1 MTYAV
6 IFDMDGLLVESEP
19 LWKEAE
25 RQVFSSVGVQVTDSL
40 AEQTA
45 AMTTRAVTEFWFS
58 RNPWVGKSLDE
69 VEDAVVDRVE
79 VLVRERGYELDGVTS
94 LLEFLKERGFK
105 IGLSTNSP
113 YQLIPVILN
122 KLGIAHHF
130 DAISSADD
138 VEQGKPAPD
147 VYLSTL
153 KKLDVEARRCVAFED
168 SHSGIVAAKRAN
180 IKAVAVPHPD
190 EYHNEKFT
198 VADLK
203 LKSLSDFNDEHLMQL
218 LR

>member
-6 IFDMDGLLVESEP
+6 IFDMDGLLIESEP

-25 RQVFSSVGVQVTDSL
+25 RQVFSSVGVQVIDSL

-69 VEDAVVDRVE
+69 VEDA
-79 VLVRERGYELDGVTS
+79 EL
-94 LLEFLKERGFK
+94 
-105 IGLSTNSP
+105 
-113 YQLIPVILN
+113 
-122 KLGIAHHF
+122 
-130 DAISSADD
+130 
-138 VEQGKPAPD
+138 GKPAPD

-153 KKLDVEARRCVAFED
+153 KKLDIEARRCVAFED
-168 SHSGIVAAKRAN
+168 SHSGIIAAKRAN

-190 EYHNEKFT
+190 EYHQERFT

>member
-6 IFDMDGLLVESEP
+6 IFDMDGLLIESEP

-69 VEDAVVDRVE
+69 VEDA
-79 VLVRERGYELDGVTS
+79 
-94 LLEFLKERGFK
+94 
-105 IGLSTNSP
+105 
-113 YQLIPVILN
+113 
-122 KLGIAHHF
+122 
-130 DAISSADD
+130 
-138 VEQGKPAPD
+138 
-147 VYLSTL
+147 
-153 KKLDVEARRCVAFED
+153 EARRCV
-168 SHSGIVAAKRAN
+168 SHSGLIAAKRAN
-180 IKAVAVPHPD
+180 IQAVAVPHPD

>member
-79 VLVRERGYELDGVTS
+79 VLVRERGYELDGGY
-94 LLEFLKERGFK
+94 E
-105 IGLSTNSP
+105 
-113 YQLIPVILN
+113 
-122 KLGIAHHF
+122 
-130 DAISSADD
+130 SS
-138 VEQGKPAPD
+138 
-147 VYLSTL
+147 
-153 KKLDVEARRCVAFED
+153 
-168 SHSGIVAAKRAN
+168 
-180 IKAVAVPHPD
+180 
-190 EYHNEKFT
+190 
-198 VADLK
+198 
-203 LKSLSDFNDEHLMQL
+203 
-218 LR
+218 